1 MVPQVGPVV
10 LTLSVYIWRLVSYA
24 MWRRVHWWIGIRV
37 QVATSIGQHC
47 SVSPFIYYVKE
58 KMKWILVQALRLCTG
73 LKAHRGSRGIA
84 LLFLDHG
91 NRRGWDVSLTPLP
104 LFTPGKD
111 PVPFLLEAGLAP
123 GPVWKGAEKLAPI
136 GIRSPDCPACSQSL
150 YRQSYPA
157 RICLWYSCHN
167 WFTRTCK
174 KLLSQTLLINCEE

>member
-1 MVPQVGPVV
+1 MPYWTTSMVPQVGPVV

-91 NRRGWDVSLTPLP
+91 NRRGWDVSLTLLP

-111 PVPFLLEAGLAP
+111 QVAIVQEARWDP
-123 GPVWKGAEKLAPI
+123 GPVWTGMGNLAPA
-136 GIRSPDCPACSQSL
+136 GILCADRPALSQSL
-150 YRQSYPA
+150 YRLSYLA
-157 RICLWYSCHN
+157 HIHSVV
-167 WFTRTCK
+167 
-174 KLLSQTLLINCEE
+174 S